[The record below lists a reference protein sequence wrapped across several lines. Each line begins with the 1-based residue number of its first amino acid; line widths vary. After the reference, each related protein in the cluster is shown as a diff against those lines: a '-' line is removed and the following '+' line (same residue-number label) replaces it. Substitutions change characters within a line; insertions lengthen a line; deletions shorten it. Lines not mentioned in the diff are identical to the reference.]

1 MKIFRLISMVGML
14 ISLLLVVSGQG
25 FAGEKTTKEECI
37 EKTKAAAQMV
47 KEKGLEVAL
56 AAVGD
61 RQGPFVWKDSYV
73 FCIDMDKQCNIAH
86 PIKPRLVGKNLMG
99 IKDAGG
105 KLYFAEFIN
114 IAREK
119 GEGWVSYMWPKVGE
133 KKPSPKMTYVYRVP
147 DQNIFMAA
155 GVYE

>member
-1 MKIFRLISMVGML
+1 MQIFRSISMTVL
-14 ISLLLVVSGQG
+14 TISLMMIFVSQG
-25 FAGEKTTKEECI
+25 IAGEKATKDECV

-47 KEKGLEVAL
+47 KEKGLDAAL

-61 RQGPFVWKDSYV
+61 KNGPFVWKDSYV

-86 PIKPRLVGKNLMG
+86 PIKPALVGKNLMA

-114 IAREK
+114 VAK
-119 GEGWVSYMWPKVGE
+119 DAGEGWVSYMWPKVGE
-133 KKPSPKMTYVYRVP
+133 KKPSPKLTYVFRVP
-147 DQNIFMAA
+147 GENILMAA
-155 GVYE
+155 GIYE